1 MGLGFW
7 VSGLGLGSRVYEFRF
22 LGLGYLGFREFQ
34 GLEFWGLSTGQ
45 CGLGFWAVWFGG
57 SGVCFAGSSDWSFC
71 NPRLPKPLKNTD
83 PMLRRTLLQGPL
95 ETYFLAPWKHRAR
108 SYYGPP
114 YNLRYT

>member
-45 CGLGFWAVWFGG
+45 CGLGFWAVWFGVQG
-57 SGVCFAGSSDWSFC
+57 FV
-71 NPRLPKPLKNTD
+71 
-83 PMLRRTLLQGPL
+83 LRGPL
-95 ETYFLAPWKHRAR
+95 IGVFAIRDCQNPSKTLTLCFE
-108 SYYGPP
+108 GPCCKGP
-114 YNLRYT
+114 RDLFFSSLEA